1 LHAVIG
7 RAAKGRSPRAGGRRE
22 RNSSEKLSSSSSS
35 AAAAAAAAAA
45 VEELGRLTDETARD
59 DGGD

>member
-22 RNSSEKLSSSSSS
+22 RNSSEKLSSSSS
-35 AAAAAAAAAA
+35 AAAAAAAAA